1 MIRSFVAVLVLVLLF
16 LVPFQAFADRRVHQ
30 HGLTIC
36 SIIINELT
44 EGRVSLE
51 RAKKISFAIGVAGN
65 RHFGRVTCGDMWLY
79 LAIVQVESGFRTNV
93 VNYRN
98 CRGMFQVHAPSWAR
112 KFGIKYSD
120 LLDPEI
126 NADAGIRVFKY
137 YLERYGTLARALSA
151 YNCDNPRGAR
161 RYVRAVLGLRSKIK
175 TRYTELYRSF
185 RQRDDRLAAEINPFG
200 AFPTP

>member
-1 MIRSFVAVLVLVLLF
+1 MIRSVVPVLVLVLLIIA
-16 LVPFQAFADRRVHQ
+16 PFQALADKRVHQ
-30 HGLTIC
+30 NGLTIC

-51 RAKKISFAIGVAGN
+51 KAKRISTAIGNAGN

-79 LAIVQVESGFRTNV
+79 LAMVQVESGFRTNV

-112 KFGIKYSD
+112 KFGIKYND
-120 LLDPEI
+120 LLDPQV

-137 YLERYGTLARALSA
+137 YLERYGTLPMALSA

-161 RYVRAVLGLRSKIK
+161 RYVRAVMGLRSRIK
-175 TRYTELYRSF
+175 TRYTQLYQNL
-185 RQRDDRLAAEINPFG
+185 QRRETMTAEFDPLG
-200 AFPTP
+200 TFPTH